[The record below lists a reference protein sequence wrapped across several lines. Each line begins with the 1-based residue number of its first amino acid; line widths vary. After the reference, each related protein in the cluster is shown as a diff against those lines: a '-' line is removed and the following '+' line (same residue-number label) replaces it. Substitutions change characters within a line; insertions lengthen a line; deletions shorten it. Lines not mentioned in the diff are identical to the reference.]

1 MKYKYVFIDWNGT
14 LSDSK
19 FWDNLSSLN
28 LFEKIQ
34 QSLFVKHKHF
44 IKDWMRGKTQSE
56 KIIESISN
64 DLEED
69 AAFIFSELKKSC
81 EQMKFAS
88 EKTLPLISELRRK
101 GSKVIIATDNMDT
114 FKRWTAPAL
123 KLNEYFDGLLDSHTL
138 QAMKNDFKEDRS
150 LFFDSFLTENNIQ
163 PYESVLIDDSV
174 DKENKIQIRGIDYW
188 KIESSRELPERL
200 ASLF

>member
-19 FWDNLSSLN
+19 FWDSIPSLD

-34 QSLFVKHKHF
+34 KSLFVKNKHF

-56 KIIESISN
+56 KIVESISN
-64 DLEED
+64 DIEED

-88 EKTLPLISELRRK
+88 ERTLPLISELRRK
-101 GSKVIIATDNMDT
+101 GSKVLIATDNMDT
-114 FKRWTAPAL
+114 FKRWTAPTL
-123 KLNEYFDGLLDSHTL
+123 KLNY
-138 QAMKNDFKEDRS
+138 
-150 LFFDSFLTENNIQ
+150 
-163 PYESVLIDDSV
+163 
-174 DKENKIQIRGIDYW
+174 
-188 KIESSRELPERL
+188 RL
-200 ASLF
+200 VHYILKKRKDHCWG